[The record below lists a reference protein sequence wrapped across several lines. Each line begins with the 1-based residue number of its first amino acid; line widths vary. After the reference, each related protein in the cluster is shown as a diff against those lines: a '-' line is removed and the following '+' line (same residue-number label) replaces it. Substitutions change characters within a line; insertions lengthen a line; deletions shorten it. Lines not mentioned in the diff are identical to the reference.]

1 VRLLR
6 WRPTLLPEW
15 ASPNSPPYRRGVTR
29 RSANYLR
36 VFAAWTVFVWVTFIR
51 NISRDHTHSTG
62 FKVVH
67 IALAVISL
75 GFAAGTVVVVAR
87 ERRASGASRP

>member
-1 VRLLR
+1 
-6 WRPTLLPEW
+6 
-15 ASPNSPPYRRGVTR
+15 
-29 RSANYLR
+29 
-36 VFAAWTVFVWVTFIR
+36 VFAAWTAFVWVTFIR

-87 ERRASGASRP
+87 ERRSAGLPRP

>member
-1 VRLLR
+1 M
-6 WRPTLLPEW
+6 
-15 ASPNSPPYRRGVTR
+15 SRRT
-29 RSANYLR
+29 ANYLR
-36 VFAAWTVFVWVTFIR
+36 VFAAWTAFVWVTFIR

-75 GFAAGTVVVVAR
+75 GFAVGTVVIVAR
-87 ERRASGASRP
+87 ERRSSELSNR